1 MTYRRI
7 DTVAI
12 MKSLLEA
19 GQEPTDEMLTHYLQM
34 LDRVA
39 PETEAKPMS
48 APVGRP
54 QPAPAG
60 GGAGVELRVIEVEDR
75 GNFVR
80 AKVSG
85 LPGKKFPMYVSA
97 WEADAGVVRPL
108 QSGAVIRADV
118 EEKPNPNGK
127 APFVNL
133 RNVVVTAAGTP
144 AAAAND
150 IPF

>member
-7 DTVAI
+7 DSVAI

-19 GQEPTDEMLTHYLQM
+19 GQEPTDEMLKHYLDM

-39 PETEAKPMS
+39 PESEAKPMP

-54 QPAPAG
+54 STPAG
-60 GGAGVELRVIEVEDR
+60 GGAGVELRVLETEDR
-75 GNFVR
+75 GKFVR

-97 WEADAGVVRPL
+97 WEADAGALRNVAPN
-108 QSGAVIRADV
+108 ATIRADV

-127 APFVNL
+127 APYVNL
-133 RNVVVTAAGTP
+133 RNVVVTAAGT
-144 AAAAND
+144 AAAND

>member
-7 DTVAI
+7 DSVAI

-19 GQEPTDEMLTHYLQM
+19 GQEPTDEMLTHYLEM
-34 LDRVA
+34 LNRVA

-54 QPAPAG
+54 STPAG
-60 GGAGVELRVIEVEDR
+60 GGAGIELRVLEIEDR
-75 GNFVR
+75 GKFVR

-97 WEADAGVVRPL
+97 WEADAGALRGVQPN
-108 QSGAVIRADV
+108 APIRAEV

-127 APFVNL
+127 APYVNL
-133 RNVVVTAAGTP
+133 RNVVVTAAGT
-144 AAAAND
+144 AAAND

>member
-7 DTVAI
+7 DAVAI
-12 MKSLLEA
+12 TKSLIEA
-19 GQEPTDEMLTHYLQM
+19 GREPTAEEITHYLEI
-34 LDRVA
+34 LDQIA
-39 PETEAKPMS
+39 PENEAKPMP

-54 QPAPAG
+54 STPAG
-60 GGAGVELRVIEVEDR
+60 GGAGVELRVLEIEDR
-75 GNFVR
+75 GKFVR

-97 WEADAGVVRPL
+97 WEADAGALRNVAPNTT
-108 QSGAVIRADV
+108 IRADV

-127 APFVNL
+127 APYVNL
-133 RNVVVTAAGTP
+133 RNVVVTAAGT
-144 AAAAND
+144 AAAND